1 MAIIGKI
8 HSFESFGTVD
18 GPGIRFVVFAQ
29 GCPLRC
35 LYCHNPDTWD
45 AGKGKIEMTAQELV
59 AEVVRY
65 KNFIQKKGGVTFTGG
80 EPLLQ
85 AAFVRDFFTLCKQQQ
100 LHTAL
105 DTSGCLLNESVKE
118 LLNVTDLVLLDVKS
132 IDAAEYKHL
141 TSGVL
146 DHTLAFLDYLQQIGK
161 TTWVRHVLVPQLTDN
176 DERLHQLATYLKRYS
191 VVEKV
196 ELLPYHKLGIF
207 KYEALGMVDPLANT
221 EALSHERLQH
231 ARDIFMSHGLTVL

>member
-1 MAIIGKI
+1 MAITGKI

-45 AGKGKIEMTAQELV
+45 TGKGKIEMTPEELI

-85 AAFVRDFFTLCKQQQ
+85 AAFVRDFFTLCQQEQ

-132 IDAAEYKHL
+132 IDAVEYKQL

-146 DHTLAFLDYLQQIGK
+146 AHTLAFLDYLQEIGK
-161 TTWVRHVLVPQLTDN
+161 TTWVRHVLVPQFTDN

-221 EALSHERLQH
+221 ESLSHERLQH

>member
-1 MAIIGKI
+1 MAITGKI

-45 AGKGKIEMTAQELV
+45 TGKGKIEMTPEELI

-85 AAFVRDFFTLCKQQQ
+85 AAFVRDFFTLCQQEQ

-146 DHTLAFLDYLQQIGK
+146 GHTLEFLDYLQQIGK
-161 TTWVRHVLVPQLTDN
+161 TTWLRHVLVPQLTDN

-221 EALSHERLQH
+221 ESLSHERLQH

>member
-1 MAIIGKI
+1 M
-8 HSFESFGTVD
+8 
-18 GPGIRFVVFAQ
+18 VFAQ

-85 AAFVRDFFTLCKQQQ
+85 AAFVRDFFTLCQQEQ

-105 DTSGCLLNESVKE
+105 DTSGCLLNDTVKE

-146 DHTLAFLDYLQQIGK
+146 DHTLAFLEYLQQIGK

-207 KYEALGMVDPLANT
+207 KYEALGMVDPLAHT

>member
-1 MAIIGKI
+1 MAITGKI

-45 AGKGKIEMTAQELV
+45 TGKGKIEMTAEELI
-59 AEVVRY
+59 AQVVRY

-85 AAFVRDFFTLCKQQQ
+85 AAFVRDFFTLCKQEQ

-105 DTSGCLLNESVKE
+105 DTSGCLLNEPVKE

-132 IDAAEYKHL
+132 IDAVEYKQL

-146 DHTLAFLDYLQQIGK
+146 AQTLAFLDYLQQIGK

-207 KYEALGMVDPLANT
+207 KYEALGMADPLANT

>member
-1 MAIIGKI
+1 MAITGKI

-45 AGKGKIEMTAQELV
+45 TGKGKIEMTPEELI

-85 AAFVRDFFTLCKQQQ
+85 AAFVRDFFTLCQQEQ

-132 IDAAEYKHL
+132 IDAVEYKQL

-146 DHTLAFLDYLQQIGK
+146 AQTLAFLDYLQQIGK

>member
-1 MAIIGKI
+1 M
-8 HSFESFGTVD
+8 
-18 GPGIRFVVFAQ
+18 VFAQ

-85 AAFVRDFFTLCKQQQ
+85 AAFVRDFFTLCQQEQ

-132 IDAAEYKHL
+132 IDAVEYKQL

-146 DHTLAFLDYLQQIGK
+146 AHTLAFLDYLQEIGK

-207 KYEALGMVDPLANT
+207 KYEALGL
-221 EALSHERLQH
+221 H
-231 ARDIFMSHGLTVL
+231 I

>member
-1 MAIIGKI
+1 M
-8 HSFESFGTVD
+8 
-18 GPGIRFVVFAQ
+18 
-29 GCPLRC
+29 
-35 LYCHNPDTWD
+35 
-45 AGKGKIEMTAQELV
+45 
-59 AEVVRY
+59 
-65 KNFIQKKGGVTFTGG
+65 
-80 EPLLQ
+80 
-85 AAFVRDFFTLCKQQQ
+85 
-100 LHTAL
+100 
-105 DTSGCLLNESVKE
+105 
-118 LLNVTDLVLLDVKS
+118 KS

-146 DHTLAFLDYLQQIGK
+146 GHTLEFLDYLQQIGK

-221 EALSHERLQH
+221 ESLSHERLQH

>member
-1 MAIIGKI
+1 MAITGKI

-45 AGKGKIEMTAQELV
+45 AGKGKIEMTPEELI

-85 AAFVRDFFTLCKQQQ
+85 AAFVRDFFTLCQQEQ

-132 IDAAEYKHL
+132 IDAVEYKQL

-146 DHTLAFLDYLQQIGK
+146 AQTLAFLDYLQQIGK